1 MFNYS
6 VNLSVYDLYALSGH
20 FASVSSPWCLYGPQ
34 PPAGI
39 CGTTW
44 PVLINAL
51 ILLHFVPGAPSPLG
65 SGLML

>member
-1 MFNYS
+1 MT
-6 VNLSVYDLYALSGH
+6 VSGH
-20 FASVSSPWCLYGPQ
+20 FASVSRPWCLYGPQ
-34 PPAGI
+34 PSAGI